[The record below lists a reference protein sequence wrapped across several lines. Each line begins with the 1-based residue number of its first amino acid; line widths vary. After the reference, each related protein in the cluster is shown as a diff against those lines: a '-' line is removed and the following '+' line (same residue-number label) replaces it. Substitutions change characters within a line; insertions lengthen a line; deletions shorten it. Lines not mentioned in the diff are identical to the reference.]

1 MRHPLLSGLAAL
13 TLLLVPGR
21 AAAQWSARL
30 ALEAPLWVETPSST
44 YNISQT
50 FQPAVDVLGS
60 FVPWDAV
67 SLDVE
72 LRVGIAATGGYA
84 RQRFQ
89 IGPGLTL
96 DLPTFPL
103 YGRVSFP
110 VQVEDGTVLF
120 GRVGGGLK
128 VTDWG
133 FFRVYLELTVD
144 AALAGKGVSAFDR
157 FAVNAGIG
165 VWFRL

>member
-1 MRHPLLSGLAAL
+1 MRHPLLPGLAAL
-13 TLLLVPGR
+13 ALLLVPSV
-21 AAAQWSARL
+21 AAAQWSARV
-30 ALEAPLWVETPSST
+30 ALEAPLWVGTPSRS

-50 FQPAVDVLGS
+50 FQPTVDVLGS
-60 FVPWDAV
+60 FFPWDAV
-67 SLDVE
+67 SLDLE

-84 RQRFQ
+84 RQRLQ
-89 IGPGLTL
+89 IGPGLTV
-96 DLPTFPL
+96 DVPAFPL

-120 GRVGGGLK
+120 GRLGGGLK
-128 VTDWG
+128 ALDWG

-165 VWFRL
+165 VWF